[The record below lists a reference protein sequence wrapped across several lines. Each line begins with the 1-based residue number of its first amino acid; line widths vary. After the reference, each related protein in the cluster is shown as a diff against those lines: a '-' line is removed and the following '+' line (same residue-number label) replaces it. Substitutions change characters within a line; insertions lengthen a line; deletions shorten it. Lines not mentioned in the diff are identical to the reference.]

1 MYIFK
6 SMPICVIVYIVKS
19 INMAQKLSPAARRK
33 KKARDLRYAN
43 SAKRKAHR
51 RDAQKKR
58 RAAKK
63 KGKNLK
69 GKDYDHKRGK
79 FVSVKSNR
87 GNQGAGTKRE
97 SGKKYKSV
105 SKKRKRR

>member
-1 MYIFK
+1 MGK
-6 SMPICVIVYIVKS
+6 
-19 INMAQKLSPAARRK
+19 QKLSPAAAARK
-33 KKARDLRYAN
+33 KRRDLKYAN

-63 KGKNLK
+63 NGKTLK
-69 GKDYDHKRGK
+69 GKDYDHKRGA
-79 FVSVKSNR
+79 FVSVRSNR
-87 GNQGAGTKRE
+87 GNQGKGTKSE

-105 SKKRKRR
+105 SKKQKTKK

>member
-1 MYIFK
+1 MGK
-6 SMPICVIVYIVKS
+6 
-19 INMAQKLSPAARRK
+19 QKLSPAAAARK
-33 KKARDLRYAN
+33 KKRDLRYAN

-58 RAAKK
+58 RAARK
-63 KGKNLK
+63 KGKSLK

-79 FVSVKSNR
+79 FVSVRSNR
-87 GNQGAGTKRE
+87 GNQGKGTKAE

-105 SKKRKRR
+105 SKKQKTKTK